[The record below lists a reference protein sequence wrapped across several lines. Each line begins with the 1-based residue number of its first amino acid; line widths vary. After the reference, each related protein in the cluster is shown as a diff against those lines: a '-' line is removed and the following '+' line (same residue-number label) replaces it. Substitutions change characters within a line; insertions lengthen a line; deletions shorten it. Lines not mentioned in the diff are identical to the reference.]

1 MDIELSQRDPLTGIP
16 SRAMLAG
23 RLVALMDGASSPYLP
38 FALCILDLDHFK
50 SINDAFGHRRGDAIL
65 AEFAVR
71 CLPGLREGDSFFRYG
86 GDEFVLLLVDASRRD
101 TKARVDRLATSVT
114 ARPFPG
120 EPPLS
125 VTLSIGVALFPEDG
139 GSAEA
144 LFEVAD
150 HRLYEA
156 KRQGRA
162 RAVLGDETRSVPGVA
177 PLAGRLIERD
187 TALET
192 LERFLSSLPHRGR
205 GVLAISGPTGS
216 GHTRMLT
223 DAVDAARLR
232 NYATLTIA
240 ARPAL
245 RTRPFGALRA
255 AKGLLFDIEL
265 AQQGAAPLMAA
276 LRTELAGTGR
286 AGLLFA
292 VDGLLDLDRAT
303 LELLVAVLDLVDRDR
318 PIAALIC
325 TLGPYDP
332 SRVRGFDPSIITTL
346 NLAPLSLQGT
356 RLWLREALRC
366 ELPEAFVRWLYQEV
380 AGLPAMLERATG
392 FLIADRRIIPDS
404 SGWLPH
410 PERAMLPLPINTR
423 AARPATT
430 ALPAFGTAFLGRI
443 DELQAIK
450 GILDAGA
457 LVTVVGPGGAG
468 KTRLAVQAA
477 AELDG
482 QFADGVVFV
491 ALAALSSGLDLAD
504 AIVSALGLLPAGRES
519 PETVL
524 LESLEAR
531 ELLLVL
537 DNIEHLRDGLGLLG
551 LLRARAP
558 RLTILATSREVL
570 HLEGEQAV
578 ALGGLLFEADR
589 HGLVAETSAPMQLF
603 IRRAT
608 SVRSGFSLDQA
619 ERLAV
624 ARIITLVEGLPLGIE
639 LAAAWAATLGPVAVA
654 RSIEENLDFLSGQ
667 LEGDETPRSTRAV
680 LDYFWGTLS
689 APEHDVVC
697 SLAVFRGGFTREAA
711 RQVAEASTF
720 FVDALVHK
728 AFLTNQGTGR
738 FHLHELL
745 RHYAERQRA
754 AIALEDLAA
763 RTRHAGWAAD
773 LAEAAVPLLYGP
785 EQRHWFDRL
794 ELEHPNLRA
803 ALSWSFGDGVAP
815 ELGLRLSTALAPFWA
830 VRGHIGEGRSWL
842 ARGIEGPGS
851 YGYPSVL
858 RRRALCAAS
867 DLAIRQADFEVA
879 GAHLREALALCDA
892 LADRI
897 GLAEVLTLQG
907 RMAMQQGAL
916 AQATEHLEAAL
927 ALDLPI
933 EAFHGRTMTLF
944 HLGKVANLR
953 GEYARARSLYEEGLA
968 LVRQSGDVSGEAF
981 ALNGL
986 ATLACDLGSYERA
999 VPLLEES
1006 LALRRMLGDTHGSA
1020 AALLNL
1026 GTARRNQGDLT
1037 GAGDLLRQAL
1047 ALLRQVGSSRG
1058 VIMALTQLG
1067 KLAYVQDD
1075 HPQATE
1081 HYLAALTLLRSKPDP
1096 EITTFVFSR
1105 LAAVAA
1111 AQERHADAAALYG
1124 AEARLRET
1132 AGLPLPPAD
1141 REEYE
1146 SQMASARA
1154 ALDPATWEAAWATG
1168 HGWALDQAIS
1178 AAIGAAAVAI
1188 RRPPDGAQGELDAV
1202 RKRPDPGVARIS
1214 LR

>member
-1 MDIELSQRDPLTGIP
+1 MKSELSQRDPLTGVP

-23 RLVALMDGASSPYLP
+23 RLVALLDGASSPDRS

-71 CLPGLREGDSFFRYG
+71 CLPGLREGDSFYRYG

-101 TKARVDRLATSVT
+101 TKARIDRLASSVT

-120 EPPLS
+120 EPQLSLTLS
-125 VTLSIGVALFPEDG
+125 VGAALFPEDG

-162 RAVLGDETRSVPGVA
+162 RAVLGDASPAVPGTA
-177 PLAGRLIERD
+177 ALAGRLIERD

-192 LERFLSSLPHRGR
+192 LERFLSSLPHRGH

-232 NYATLTIA
+232 NYATLTIV

-245 RTRPFGALRA
+245 RTRPFGALLE
-255 AKGLLFDIEL
+255 AKGLSLDVRL

-276 LRTELAGTGR
+276 LRRELAGTGR
-286 AGLLFA
+286 AGLLIA
-292 VDGLLDLDRAT
+292 VDRLLDLDRAT
-303 LELLVAVLDLVDRDR
+303 LELLLAVLDLADRDR

-332 SRVRGFDPSIITTL
+332 SRVRGLDSSMITTL
-346 NLAPLSLQGT
+346 NLAPFSLQGT

-366 ELPEAFVRWLYQEV
+366 ELPDAFARWLHQEV
-380 AGLPAMLERATG
+380 AGLPATLERAIG
-392 FLIADRRIIPDS
+392 FLIADRRIIPAG

-410 PERAMLPLPINTR
+410 PERAMLPLPVNAR

-450 GILDAGA
+450 GILHAGA

-477 AELDG
+477 AELEG
-482 QFADGVVFV
+482 QFADGLVFV

-531 ELLLVL
+531 ELLLIL

-558 RLTILATSREVL
+558 RLTILATSREIL
-570 HLEGEQAV
+570 HLEGEQVV
-578 ALGGLLFEADR
+578 ALGGLPFEADR
-589 HGLVAETSAPMQLF
+589 HGLVAETCAPMQLF

-608 SVRSGFSLDQA
+608 SVRSGFILAEA
-619 ERLAV
+619 ERPAV

-667 LEGDETPRSTRAV
+667 LEGDETSRSTRAV

-689 APEHDVVC
+689 DSEHGVAS
-697 SLAVFRGGFTREAA
+697 SLTVFRGGFTREAA
-711 RQVAEASTF
+711 RQVAGASAF

-728 AFLTNQGTGR
+728 AFLTSQGGSR
-738 FHLHELL
+738 FHMHELL
-745 RHYAERQRA
+745 RHYAERRRA
-754 AIALEDLAA
+754 EVVLEDLAA
-763 RTRHAGWAAD
+763 RTRHAAWAAD
-773 LAEAAVPLLYGP
+773 LAEAALPLLHGS

-803 ALSWSFGDGVAP
+803 ALSWSFGDGAAP
-815 ELGLRLSTALAPFWA
+815 ELGLRLATALAPFWA
-830 VRGHIGEGRSWL
+830 VRGHTGEGRSWL

-867 DLAIRQADFEVA
+867 GLAIHQADFELA
-879 GAHLREALALCDA
+879 DAHLREAVALCDT
-892 LADRI
+892 LADRV

-933 EAFHGRTMTLF
+933 EASHGRTLALF

-953 GEYARARSLYEEGLA
+953 GEHERAGSLYEAGLD
-968 LVRQSGDVSGEAF
+968 LVRRSGDVSGEAF

-986 ATLACDLGSYERA
+986 ATLACDLGAYERA

-1006 LALRRMLGDTHGSA
+1006 LALRRLLGDTHGSA
-1020 AALLNL
+1020 TALLNL
-1026 GTARRNQGDLT
+1026 GTARRNQGDLA

-1047 ALLRQVGSSRG
+1047 ALLSQVGSSRG

-1067 KLAYVQDD
+1067 KLAYVQGD

-1105 LAAVAA
+1105 LAAVAL

-1141 REEYE
+1141 QEEYE
-1146 SQMASARA
+1146 RQMARARA
-1154 ALDPATWEAAWATG
+1154 ALDPAAWEAAWSTG

-1178 AAIGAAAVAI
+1178 VAIGAAAAAI
-1188 RRPPDGAQGELDAV
+1188 RRPPDGAQGEIDAV